1 MKIPLIRPKLGKEEL
16 DAVKRVFDSG
26 WLTQGPETAMFEKE
40 FAKYLGVKYALA
52 TSSCTTALHLALM
65 SLHVRDGDEVIVP
78 DFTFPATINSVF
90 HCGAT
95 PVICDINLREFQ
107 IDPTHIDKFITDK
120 TKVIMP
126 VSEFGLTADWKPIME
141 IAEEY
146 GLYVLEDSA
155 PAIGSSRYGKL
166 AGTWG
171 DVACFSFHPRK
182 LLGIGEGGML
192 VTNNN
197 ETYELARSL
206 RDHGRS
212 YDKWQH
218 IYIGYNY
225 RLSDVQSAIGRV
237 RLSKINTMIGERVKL
252 AGFYNEL
259 FRSIPDNIVNVPYIP
274 PHATHTYQSYT
285 ILFNHERFVYDD
297 EIQLRVKEHLRSKD
311 IESQI
316 PTNCLHVLPPYKNV
330 KSEQCINS
338 YYAWKYGLTLPLF
351 EGMTKTEQKQVF
363 DEINKVLGTM
373 KYESSVDN

>member
-1 MKIPLIRPKLGKEEL
+1 MRIPLIRPKLGKEEL

-40 FAKYLGVKYALA
+40 FAQYLDVKYALA

-65 SLHVRDGDEVIVP
+65 SLHVKNGDEVIIP
-78 DFTFPATINSVF
+78 DFTFPATINVVF
-90 HCGAT
+90 HCRAT
-95 PVICDINLREFQ
+95 PIICDIHLREFQ
-107 IDPTHIDKFITDK
+107 IDPTHIEKFITNK

-141 IAEEY
+141 IAEKY

-171 DVACFSFHPRK
+171 DVSCFSFHPRK

-197 ETYELARSL
+197 EIYELARSL

-218 IYIGYNY
+218 IYVGYNY

-237 RLSKINTMIGERVKL
+237 RLSKINTIINERVKL
-252 AGFYNEL
+252 AGFYSEL
-259 FRSIPDNIVNVPYIP
+259 FSSIPDDIVNVPYIP
-274 PHATHTYQSYT
+274 PVATHTYQSYT
-285 ILFNHERFVYDD
+285 ILFNHKHFVRDD
-297 EIQLRVKEHLRSKD
+297 EIQFRVKEYLKSKD
-311 IESQI
+311 IEVQI
-316 PTNCLHVLPPYKNV
+316 PTNCLHILPPYINV
-330 KSEQCINS
+330 KHEQCLNS
-338 YYAWKYGLTLPLF
+338 LLAWQYGLTLPLF
-351 EGMTKTEQKQVF
+351 EGMTTIEQKEVV
-363 DEINKVLGTM
+363 DTIIKVLGRD
-373 KYESSVDN
+373 KI